1 MLEVLSNGFNKAKDR
16 LKGRI
21 KLTEENINDPLK
33 DIRLSLL
40 EADVN
45 LTIIKKFLAQVKE
58 KALGETVETRVSHD
72 GKKIKVSAGDHFI
85 SICQS
90 ELEALMGPVDTSISY
105 KTKPVSSI
113 MLLGLQ
119 GCGKTT
125 TAGKLAS
132 YLTKENK
139 KPLLVAAD
147 IYRPA
152 AIEQLK
158 VIGQSLNIPVFTK
171 ENTSPPDLCK
181 LALAHAREIGCDIA
195 IFDTAGRLAIDD
207 KLMNELE
214 HIASKTIP
222 DNTLLVCD
230 SMTGQDAV
238 KTAKEFNRRLNI
250 TGFILTKLDGDARGG
265 AALSIKE
272 ETGTPIKFLG
282 TGETLD
288 RLEEFRP
295 EGLASRIL
303 GFGDVVGL
311 MKDFEEV
318 IDEKKA
324 EEDAKRM
331 LKGQFTL
338 LDFVEQIQ
346 AIKKM
351 GPLQDLVEKIP
362 FFKQMT
368 GGADVEEG
376 EIVKVESIINS
387 MTPKERIHPD
397 ILNDSRKKRI
407 SKGCG
412 RSIKDV
418 NELLKRFKMMRNMM
432 KNMGKSGL
440 LSKITGGL
448 SNIPGLG
455 GGGGGL
461 DMASMMGGSGMQL
474 PSKGTKMLAKD
485 VKQKSKNKRKQA
497 KKSRKKSRKR

>member
-1 MLEVLSNGFNKAKDR
+1 
-16 LKGRI
+16 
-21 KLTEENINDPLK
+21 
-33 DIRLSLL
+33 
-40 EADVN
+40 
-45 LTIIKKFLAQVKE
+45 
-58 KALGETVETRVSHD
+58 
-72 GKKIKVSAGDHFI
+72 
-85 SICQS
+85 
-90 ELEALMGPVDTSISY
+90 
-105 KTKPVSSI
+105 
-113 MLLGLQ
+113 
-119 GCGKTT
+119 
-125 TAGKLAS
+125 
-132 YLTKENK
+132 
-139 KPLLVAAD
+139 
-147 IYRPA
+147 
-152 AIEQLK
+152 
-158 VIGQSLNIPVFTK
+158 
-171 ENTSPPDLCK
+171 
-181 LALAHAREIGCDIA
+181 
-195 IFDTAGRLAIDD
+195 
-207 KLMNELE
+207 
-214 HIASKTIP
+214 
-222 DNTLLVCD
+222 
-230 SMTGQDAV
+230 
-238 KTAKEFNRRLNI
+238 
-250 TGFILTKLDGDARGG
+250 
-265 AALSIKE
+265 
-272 ETGTPIKFLG
+272 
-282 TGETLD
+282 
-288 RLEEFRP
+288 
-295 EGLASRIL
+295 
-303 GFGDVVGL
+303 

-412 RSIKDV
+412 RSIKDI

>member
-1 MLEVLSNGFNKAKDR
+1 
-16 LKGRI
+16 
-21 KLTEENINDPLK
+21 
-33 DIRLSLL
+33 
-40 EADVN
+40 
-45 LTIIKKFLAQVKE
+45 
-58 KALGETVETRVSHD
+58 
-72 GKKIKVSAGDHFI
+72 
-85 SICQS
+85 
-90 ELEALMGPVDTSISY
+90 
-105 KTKPVSSI
+105 
-113 MLLGLQ
+113 
-119 GCGKTT
+119 
-125 TAGKLAS
+125 
-132 YLTKENK
+132 
-139 KPLLVAAD
+139 
-147 IYRPA
+147 
-152 AIEQLK
+152 
-158 VIGQSLNIPVFTK
+158 
-171 ENTSPPDLCK
+171 
-181 LALAHAREIGCDIA
+181 
-195 IFDTAGRLAIDD
+195 
-207 KLMNELE
+207 MNELE

-238 KTAKEFNRRLNI
+238 KTAEEFNRRLNI
-250 TGFILTKLDGDARGG
+250 TGFILTKFDGDARGG

-272 ETGTPIKFLG
+272 VTGTPIKFLG
-282 TGETLD
+282 TGETFD

-351 GPLQDLVEKIP
+351 GPLQDLVDKIP

-368 GGADVEEG
+368 GGAEVEEG
-376 EIVKVESIINS
+376 EIQKVESIINS
-387 MTPKERIHPD
+387 MTPKERINPD
-397 ILNDSRKKRI
+397 ILNESRKKRI

-412 RSIKDV
+412 RSIKDI

-440 LSKITGGL
+440 LGKITGGL

-455 GGGGGL
+455 NGGL
-461 DMASMMGGSGMQL
+461 DMAGMMGGSGMQL
-474 PSKGTKMLAKD
+474 PSKGTKMVAKNA
-485 VKQKSKNKRKQA
+485 KQKSKNKRKQA
-497 KKSRKKSRKR
+497 KKSRKKGRN